1 MFRANTPP
9 PFQHPWWLEALLVFA
24 LAIRLAWC
32 FSRDVNEDAMF
43 RSLPDQREYL
53 SLGRSVFAGDG
64 LKFIDLRFNDE
75 VRAFRPVGYPLL
87 IQACQARVR
96 AVQVA
101 QCAIDASTVLAVVLL
116 ARKWLSDRL
125 SLFAGTIVAFNPF
138 LIFFTSL
145 LLTETVFT
153 AMLMWALVCL
163 SRSDHSPLQPKR
175 GVIFFWVGLFIL
187 ALSIHIRTSSIGL
200 PLVLGIAAYLMRDSK
215 KQSRW
220 YSLPIA
226 TSIVLLTIITL
237 LPWAARNRVVLGKW
251 IWTSTNDG
259 FTLYDGLNESADGS
273 SDQSFVA
280 ALPQLRT
287 MNEVARSQYLATA
300 AKDWAVE
307 NPRRVIDLAGRKLAR
322 MWSPIPL
329 SSEYGSRRIYVIAA
343 AAYTLPLFIAAII
356 GLWNFGLP
364 RSAKILLLLPAI
376 YFSCVH
382 ATTIGSLRYRVP
394 VEPPIAILA
403 ASAFCRRS
411 VRA

>member
-1 MFRANTPP
+1 MFRSNTPP
-9 PFQHPWWLEALLVFA
+9 PFEHPKWLAVLLVVA
-24 LAIRLAWC
+24 LGIRLAWC
-32 FSRDVNEDAMF
+32 FSRVVDEDAMF

-53 SLGRSVFAGDG
+53 SLGRSIISGGG
-64 LKFIDLRFNDE
+64 LKFVDLRFNDE
-75 VRAFRPVGYPLL
+75 VRAFRPPGYPLL
-87 IQACQARVR
+87 IAACGGKVR
-96 AVQVA
+96 IVQIA

-116 ARKWLSDRL
+116 ARRWLSDRL
-125 SLFAGTIVAFNPF
+125 SLLAGAIVAFNPF

-163 SRSDHSPLQPKR
+163 SRSHHSPLQPKR
-175 GVIFFWVGLFIL
+175 GVVLFWIGVFIL
-187 ALSIHIRTSSIGL
+187 ALSIHVRTSSIGL
-200 PLVLGIAAYLMRDSK
+200 PLLLGIAAFLMRDSK

-226 TSIVLLTIITL
+226 TSIVLLTIVTL
-237 LPWAARNRVVLGKW
+237 LPWAARNRIVLGQW

-259 FTLYDGLNESADGS
+259 FTLYDGLNDSADGS
-273 SDQSFVA
+273 SDQSFVT

-287 MNEVARSQYLATA
+287 MNEVARSDYLSSA
-300 AKDWAVE
+300 AKTWTAE
-307 NPRRVIDLAGRKLAR
+307 NPNRVIELAGRKLAR

-329 SSEYGSRRIYVIAA
+329 SSEYGGRRIYVIAA
-343 AAYTLPLFIAAII
+343 GAYALPLFIAALV
-356 GLWNFGLP
+356 GLWQGGIP
-364 RSAKILLLLPAI
+364 RRAKILLLLPAI

-382 ATTIGSLRYRVP
+382 AITIGSLRYRVP